1 MGKNGRTRR
10 KKEKGTQKSTSLGC
24 AIVLAGNWC
33 CLWLDGSP
41 AASAQNPPTYIY
53 IYTYGGVLYTYVCV
67 HRPEPRFQSNRTRPL
82 VHHRN
87 FSFRFLLFCFV
98 FFFLFSFISHIYIYI
113 LYFCMY
119 MFRSCRMIY
128 ILFSRRSFPLACRTS
143 HCVYILSLCCLYY
156 TREKKATK

>member
-53 IYTYGGVLYTYVCV
+53 IYLWWSFIYVCV
-67 HRPEPRFQSNRTRPL
+67 CAPAGAPVPEQPNTPPRSSPKLFVS
-82 VHHRN
+82 
-87 FSFRFLLFCFV
+87 FSFVL
-98 FFFLFSFISHIYIYI
+98 FFFLPILVYFTYIYIYI